1 MQQIYSMDKTNQLKK
16 ISLVFLLVVGLIGVS
31 YLVAPIIPA
40 GVDWQTAFRPAALEI
55 LSLRSPYNVPGFFNP
70 PWATIALIPFA
81 LFPEQVGRVLLII
94 AGFISYAFV
103 AHKLGGKIWAVI
115 ALLLSPPVMHNTLN
129 GNIDWLAMLGVI
141 MPPQI
146 GLFFVTIKPQIGV
159 AIVIFWL
166 VESWRNGGWME
177 TIRVFSPITLV
188 TLVSFIFFGAWP
200 LRAQVE
206 IDLWWNASLWPMSLP
221 VGLVLLI
228 ASLRKRDMFFS
239 MGASPCFSPYI
250 LLHSWVVAIY
260 AVIRSTP
267 ETIAAVIGLWI
278 LVAIRLFS

>member
-70 PWATIALIPFA
+70 PWATIVLIPFA
-81 LFPEQVGRVLLII
+81 LFPEQVGLVLLII

-221 VGLVLLI
+221 VGLALLI

>member
-1 MQQIYSMDKTNQLKK
+1 MDKTNQLKK
-16 ISLVFLLVVGLIGVS
+16 FSLVFLLVVGLIGVS

-70 PWATIALIPFA
+70 PWAAITFIPFA
-81 LFPEQVGRVLLII
+81 LLPEQVGRVLLII

-103 AHKLGGKIWAVI
+103 AHKLGGKKWAVI

-166 VESWRNGGWME
+166 VESWRNGGWIE

-221 VGLVLLI
+221 VGLALLI
-228 ASLRKRDMFFS
+228 ASLRKRDLFFS

-267 ETIAAVIGLWI
+267 ETIAAVVGLWI
-278 LVAIRLFS
+278 LVAIRFFS